1 MDGAMAR
8 VEADTCRLCLV
19 TPSGATPDTFAAAL
33 DDALAGGAVA
43 SLIIT
48 AASADD
54 LARLAE
60 AAVPIAQAHGVAAL
74 IHNDTEIALKTGA
87 DGVHIDDHRSD
98 LPALITSLHPHG
110 IAGVGNLTT
119 RHDAMTAG
127 ETEPDYVLFGRL
139 DGDMAAAIF
148 PKALELAQWWAA
160 FFEIPAIITGGT
172 DLASVR
178 QAHEAG
184 IEFVALRRAVW
195 EHSGGPGAAV
205 ATANRLLGRARDTVR

>member
-8 VEADTCRLCLV
+8 VEDTCRLCLV
-19 TPSGATPDTFAAAL
+19 TPSGATPDKFAAAL

-43 SLIIT
+43 SLILT
-48 AASADD
+48 AASADG
-54 LARLAE
+54 LAGLAE

-74 IHNDTEIALKTGA
+74 IHNDTGLALKTGA

-98 LPALITSLHPHG
+98 IPALINALHPDS

-119 RHDAMTAG
+119 RHDAMTVG

-139 DGDMAAAIF
+139 DGDTAAAIF
-148 PKALELAQWWAA
+148 PNALELAQWWAA
-160 FFEIPAIITGGT
+160 FFEIPAIVMGGT

-178 QAHEAG
+178 QAQEAG

-195 EHSGGPGAAV
+195 EHGGGPGAAV
-205 ATANRLLGRARDTVR
+205 AAANRLLDQAQDTMP